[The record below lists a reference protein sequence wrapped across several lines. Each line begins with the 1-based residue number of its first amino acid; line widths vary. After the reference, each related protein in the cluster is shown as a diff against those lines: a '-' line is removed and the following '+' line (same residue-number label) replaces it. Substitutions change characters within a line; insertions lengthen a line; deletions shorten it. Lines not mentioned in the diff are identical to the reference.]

1 MRGFESHSLRNSGV
15 CTAPLFFFILQANPD
30 IWKGDQYNVAFLK
43 NNSDKSSSGNNENR
57 KFQLPSYDRSKL
69 PAHRFIK
76 KLAENQVDRKYL
88 VISEGLLLAA
98 LGVSIYFYYFA

>member
-1 MRGFESHSLRNSGV
+1 MRGFESHSLRN
-15 CTAPLFFFILQANPD
+15 ILQTNPD